1 MPSEIDIMDNRTGH
15 TAGAGDVARERGM
28 RSRMRAHNSFEV
40 HPATREGVALIALIA
55 LTPAACRPA
64 MPGPGTGDKKP
75 GAERAERA
83 ETPAALP
90 VPPQPAATAQAA
102 SDRQHHLADMVGAL
116 EFAMRAGRVRGRGG
130 LVDY

>member
-15 TAGAGDVARERGM
+15 PAGAGDVARERGM

-55 LTPAACRPA
+55 LTPAACRTA

-83 ETPAALP
+83 ETPAAMP

-102 SDRQHHLADMVGAL
+102 SDRQHHPDDMVRPAELG
-116 EFAMRAGRVRGRGG
+116 MRLSDARAR
-130 LVDY
+130 